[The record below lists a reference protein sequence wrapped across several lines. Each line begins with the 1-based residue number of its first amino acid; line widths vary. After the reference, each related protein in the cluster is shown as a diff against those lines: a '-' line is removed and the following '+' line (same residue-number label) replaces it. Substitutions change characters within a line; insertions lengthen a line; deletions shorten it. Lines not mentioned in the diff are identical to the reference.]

1 MYVGPIYCAA
11 NVDEVCPWCIADGRA
26 AMKWDASFNDIHG
39 VHNTNVSREIV
50 DIIYRRTPG
59 FSTWQTNMWMFAE
72 TDAMVFLGEV
82 NGKNLLNEGNT
93 EKVEACLA
101 ALAKWQSL
109 RAVEALMTIMPG
121 GEPAIYLFQD
131 RQTGSFSAYA
141 DMG

>member
-1 MYVGPIYCAA
+1 M
-11 NVDEVCPWCIADGRA
+11 CPWCIADGGA
-26 AMKWDASFNDIHG
+26 AAKWDASFNDIHG
-39 VHNTNVSREIV
+39 VSRLKVPRDVV

-59 FSTWQTNMWMFAE
+59 FSNWQSNMWMFAE

-82 NGKNLLNEGNT
+82 NGSNILNEGSA
-93 EKVEACLA
+93 EKIEACLA

-109 RAVEALMTIMPG
+109 RDIEVLKTIMPG